1 MSKAKFVS
9 RVLAVIGFIALSA
22 TVAHAGGGQG
32 GGGTSL
38 EGYQCYLIN
47 GVNQKRTVTLA
58 DQFGIQENV
67 KVQGGRLL
75 CTPVVATLTDGSDFD
90 LLDPSFAFDHFKC
103 YAISSSRL
111 SPAPTVKLRDQLDVE
126 TVRVFEPAFL
136 CTIANKNDELAPP
149 PPPTP

>member
-1 MSKAKFVS
+1 MPRVKVAS
-9 RVLAVIGFIALSA
+9 RALAVIGFIALSA
-22 TVAHAGGGQG
+22 TLAHAGGGQG
-32 GGGTSL
+32 GGGNSL
-38 EGYQCYLIN
+38 EGYQCYLVN

-75 CTPVVATLTDGSDFD
+75 CTPVVATLTDGSEFD
-90 LLDPSFAFDHFKC
+90 LLDASFAFDHFKC

-126 TVRVFEPAFL
+126 TVRVSEPAFL
-136 CTIANKNDELAPP
+136 CTIANKNDEPA
-149 PPPTP
+149 PPTP

>member
-1 MSKAKFVS
+1 MPKVKVVS
-9 RVLAVIGFIALSA
+9 RALAVIGFIALSA
-22 TVAHAGGGQG
+22 TLAHAGGGQG
-32 GGGTSL
+32 GGGTSI
-38 EGYQCYLIN
+38 EAYQCYLIN

-58 DQFGIQENV
+58 DQFGIQANV

-90 LLDPSFAFDHFKC
+90 SLPEGLAFDHYKC

-111 SPAPTVKLRDQLDVE
+111 SPAPTVKLKDQLDVE

-136 CTIANKNDELAPP
+136 CTIANKNDEPAAP
-149 PPPTP
+149 